1 MSRFRL
7 AKAAEWYGQEGY
19 PVFPLHSAERGRC
32 SCASAT
38 CEAPGKHPRIC
49 RWPESATTAPA
60 LIRAWWRRWPEANIG
75 LVTGAPS
82 GLIVLDID
90 PRHGGQVSLEEL
102 ESMLGPLPVTPEVET
117 GGGGRHLYFRHPG
130 SHVPNSAGILGPGL
144 DVRGDGGYIVAP
156 PSLHASGR
164 TYAWEGTHHLAHL
177 EPPSVPAWLLQRLS
191 PSQPK
196 ARPVTHPKTSISDL
210 VITGVKEGQ
219 RNSSL
224 ARLAG
229 HLLRQRVDPYVALGL
244 LRSWNQ
250 QSCQPPLAEAEI
262 MRTIDSIAG
271 AELRRRRGG

>member
-32 SCASAT
+32 SCGSAT
-38 CEAPGKHPRIC
+38 CEAPGKHPRIM

-82 GLIVLDID
+82 GLVVLDID

-102 ESMLGPLPVTPEVET
+102 ESRLGPLPATPEVET

-156 PSLHASGR
+156 PSIHASGR
-164 TYAWEGTHHLAHL
+164 TYVWEGSHHLAHL

-196 ARPVTHPKTSISDL
+196 TRPVPRPKSSISDL

-229 HLLRQRVDPYVALGL
+229 HLLRHRVDPYVALGL